1 MNKYFEND
9 KKLLL
14 KLALEA
20 INYGLK
26 NHRVMPVDINEYP
39 ENLREQG
46 ASFVTLQINKRLRG
60 CIGSLQ
66 AYRPLVQDIVH
77 NAYAAAFADP
87 RFSPLTDIELAN
99 IEIHI
104 SILNKPEI
112 MQFSSEEDLI
122 RQLRP
127 GIDGLIL
134 SDKGHRGTFLP
145 AVWESLPEP
154 RLFLAHLKLKAGLPQ
169 DYWSDTLTVQRYT
182 VESIP

>member
-1 MNKYFEND
+1 MNKYSKDD

-14 KLALEA
+14 KLAHDA
-20 INYGLK
+20 IDYGLK
-26 NHRVMPVDINEYP
+26 NHRIIPVDINEYP
-39 ENLREQG
+39 ESLREQG
-46 ASFVTLQINKRLRG
+46 ASFVTLQISKRLRG

-66 AYRPLVQDIVH
+66 AHRPLVQDIAH

-87 RFSPLTDIELAN
+87 RFSPLTDIERPN

-104 SILNKPEI
+104 SILNKPEL

-122 RQLRP
+122 QQLRP

-134 SDKGHRGTFLP
+134 TDKGHRGTFLP
-145 AVWESLPEP
+145 AVWESLADP
-154 RLFLAHLKLKAGLPQ
+154 RLFLEHLKLKAGLPQ
-169 DYWSDTLTVQRYT
+169 NYWSKTLTVQRYT